1 MWAKTVFRKV
11 SMMETP
17 ISVIQNTEIRSLNI
31 SPSTCVQWVEEGFRM
46 KGMAQM
52 PAKISVHPQGE
63 DFITSMPCLIPDKD
77 GHQYFGLKVVSRI
90 DGQRPALH
98 SDIYLYDSKT
108 GNLLAVLDGDWI
120 TAMRTGAVAA
130 LAARLFKR
138 KGVNTYSL
146 MGLGNIGRAVALCL
160 IDDNKNKN
168 ITLRLLRYK
177 HQAEDLASSLSQYP
191 NVSFEIIDDRRV
203 FFQEADVLIS
213 CVTVAPELLCPDDSW
228 FKPGI
233 TLIPVH
239 VRGFQNCDLFFDK
252 VYGDDTRQIQN
263 WKYFSKFRKY
273 DELHRVL
280 LGLATGRETDK
291 ERILSYNYGIALHD
305 IVYAS
310 RIFELLQKQ
319 PHAQFYLKKQTT
331 NLWL

>member
-1 MWAKTVFRKV
+1 MNSLTTNV
-11 SMMETP
+11 
-17 ISVIQNTEIRSLNI
+17 SVIQNTEIRNLNI
-31 SPSTCVQWVEEGFRM
+31 PPSTCVQWVEEGFRM
-46 KGMAQM
+46 KELSQM

-63 DFITSMPCLIPDKD
+63 DFITSMPCLIPENN
-77 GHQYFGLKVVSRI
+77 GSQYFGLKVVSRI
-90 DGQRPALH
+90 EGQQPALH

-138 KGVNTYSL
+138 NGVDCYSL

-160 IDDNKNKN
+160 IDDNKDKN
-168 ITLRLLRYK
+168 IVLRLLRYK
-177 HQAEDLASSLSQYP
+177 HQAEDFAASLSQFP

-203 FFQEADVLIS
+203 FFQEADILIS

-252 VYGDDTRQIQN
+252 VFGDDTGQIQN
-263 WKYFSKFRKY
+263 WRYFKEFRQY
-273 DELHRVL
+273 GELHRVL
-280 LGLATGRETDK
+280 LGKSPGREYDK

-310 RIFELLQKQ
+310 RIYELLQTP
-319 PHAQFYLKKQTT
+319 PHTQFCMEKQTS